1 MLNALRTELTTLKI
15 PTKRITVSSYPLTN
29 VTPIW
34 LTAEFALSKKEYFKN
49 TGRTQENDIIAYQVR
64 QSFKPG
70 EVTPEEANAIGY
82 EFAKRFTKG
91 NHAFIVCTHIDKAH
105 IHNHIIWNSTALD
118 CTRKF
123 RDFWGKDKA
132 VRMLSDLICY
142 KHKLSVIINPK
153 PHGKSYNSWLG
164 DNGRKSNRDYLKEAI
179 DRAFEKNPKSYDEFF
194 ALLRED
200 GYTVIKGK
208 HLTFSHPR
216 QKKNIRVRSLGEGY
230 SERDIQAAILGN
242 KANAPKSRKRRYE
255 KTNLLSDIEKMI
267 NSGKGA
273 AYENW
278 AKKFSAK
285 QIAKSIIFL
294 KEHSF
299 ANYDEFAESV
309 KDKQTRYG
317 ELSASIK
324 SAEKRLSE
332 IAVLKKHIINYSK
345 TRDIYVG
352 YRNSGYSKK
361 YLAEHEAD
369 IVIHKAAKK
378 AFDELKLDK
387 LPTIKKLNSEY
398 AELLS
403 EKKANYAEYVRLQKE
418 VREMLL
424 HKQNYEYI
432 LGIEPDR
439 NEKNER
445 TPDIE
450 NSPFGA
456 WLKDENLCSWGL
468 GRTAPTSKIEI
479 PHGAGF
485 LF

>member
-1 MLNALRTELTTLKI
+1 MATTRVITMHINKGKTVAQCLADRTDYALNPDKTDNGQL
-15 PTKRITVSSYPLTN
+15 VSSYECNPDTAD
-29 VTPIW
+29 
-34 LTAEFALSKKEYFKN
+34 AEFALSKREYFKN
-49 TGRTQENDIIAYQVR
+49 TGRTQKGDIIAYQVR

-70 EVTPEEANAIGY
+70 EITPEEANAVGY

-105 IHNHIIWNSTALD
+105 IHNHIIWNSTNLD
-118 CTRKF
+118 YNRKF
-123 RDFWGKDKA
+123 RDFWGMAKV
-132 VRMLSDLICY
+132 VRMLSDIICF
-142 KHKLSVIINPK
+142 KHGLSIIDKPK
-153 PHGKSYNSWLG
+153 NHGKSYNSWLG
-164 DNGRKSNRDYLKEAI
+164 EKEHTSNRDYLIEAI
-179 DRAFEKNPKSYDEFF
+179 DKALAQKPKTYDEFF

-200 GYTVIKGK
+200 GYKVVQGK

-230 SERDIQAAILGN
+230 SERDIQAVILGN
-242 KANAPKSRKRRYE
+242 KVHSPKSKKKRYE

-267 NSGKGA
+267 NSGKGS

-294 KEHSF
+294 KEHNF
-299 ANYDEFAESV
+299 ANYEDFAKSLKARQE
-309 KDKQTRYG
+309 RYA

-345 TRDIYVG
+345 TKDVYVG
-352 YRNSGYSKK
+352 YRKSGYSKK

-387 LPTIKKLNSEY
+387 LPTIKRLNSEY
-398 AELLS
+398 AQLLS
-403 EKKANYAEYVRLQKE
+403 AKKANYAEYVKLQKE

-432 LGIEPDR
+432 LGIETD
-439 NEKNER
+439 
-445 TPDIE
+445 
-450 NSPFGA
+450 
-456 WLKDENLCSWGL
+456 KDEKDDRARN
-468 GRTAPTSKIEI
+468 IEK
-479 PHGAGF
+479 
-485 LF
+485 

>member
-1 MLNALRTELTTLKI
+1 MAATRIIKMHINKGKTVAQCLADRTDYALNPDKTDNGQLVTSYQCN
-15 PTKRITVSSYPLTN
+15 PDTVD
-29 VTPIW
+29 
-34 LTAEFALSKKEYFKN
+34 AEFALSKREYFQI

-64 QSFKPG
+64 QSFKPS
-70 EVTPEEANAIGY
+70 EVTPEEANEIGY

-91 NHAFIVCTHIDKAH
+91 NHAFIVCTHIDKKH
-105 IHNHIIWNSTALD
+105 IHNHIIWNSTTLD

-132 VRMLSDLICY
+132 VRMLSDIICY

-164 DNGRKSNRDYLKEAI
+164 EKEHISNRDYLKEAI
-179 DRAFEKNPKSYDEFF
+179 DKAFEKNPKSYDEFITS
-194 ALLRED
+194 LCDD
-200 GYTVIKGK
+200 GYRVVPGK

-216 QKKNIRVRSLGEGY
+216 QKKNIRVCSLGVGY
-230 SERDIQAAILGN
+230 SERDIQAGILGN
-242 KANAPKSRKRRYE
+242 KVHSPKAKKKRYE
-255 KTNLLSDIEKMI
+255 KTNLLSDIERMI

-273 AYENW
+273 SYENW

-299 ANYDEFAESV
+299 ANYDEFAKSV
-309 KDKQTRYG
+309 KEKQKRYS
-317 ELSASIK
+317 ELSALIK
-324 SAEKRLSE
+324 SAEKRLYE

-345 TRDIYVG
+345 TKDIYVS
-352 YRNSGYSKK
+352 YRKSGYSKK

-369 IVIHKAAKK
+369 ILIHKAAKK

-387 LPTIKKLNSEY
+387 LPTIKRLNSEY

-403 EKKANYAEYVRLQKE
+403 AKKANYAEYVKLQKE

-432 LGIEPDR
+432 LGIEP
-439 NEKNER
+439 EKNER
-445 TPDIE
+445 NE
-450 NSPFGA
+450 HSRSQE
-456 WLKDENLCSWGL
+456 K
-468 GRTAPTSKIEI
+468 
-479 PHGAGF
+479 
-485 LF
+485 